1 MRDSRGRSCLH
12 ICLRHLKLSHYIE
25 SQLYRVKYLLDNK
38 ADPYACDKEGVYVSD
53 IAYENRNSWAEDR
66 RSSAVGDL
74 WDSALHRPG
83 YGIAGFQ
90 QQHQRKAKYTPW
102 YTRRD
107 FKTLWRG
114 IGDGMVSLF
123 RCPRR
128 EPQCFRK
135 LILIFSFIV
144 LTRL

>member
-83 YGIAGFQ
+83 YDIAGFR

-123 RCPRR
+123 RRPRR
-128 EPQCFRK
+128 EAQCLRRF
-135 LILIFSFIV
+135 ITIFSFIV
-144 LTRL
+144 LTRF